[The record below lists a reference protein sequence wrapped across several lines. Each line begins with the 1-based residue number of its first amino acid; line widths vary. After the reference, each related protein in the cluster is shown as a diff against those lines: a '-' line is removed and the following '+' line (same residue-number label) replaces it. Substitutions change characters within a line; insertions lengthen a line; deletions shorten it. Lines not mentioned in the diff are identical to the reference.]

1 MNFNKL
7 SKKRRSVRSFLNKP
21 IEPDKLDQLLKILQY
36 LPSSRSIF
44 PLEFIVVVEKEL
56 LKQLSKS
63 KDHGASFLENAAA
76 AIVIIADAE
85 KSDVWIEDASIAATF
100 LMLQAIDLNLGTC
113 WIQIRERQKASKSSE
128 EIVKKILN
136 IHENHRVEAII
147 ALGYPD
153 QDKIT
158 PKLKNFDMSKIYFS
172 QFKKK

>member
-1 MNFNKL
+1 MDFYNL
-7 SKKRRSVRSFLNKP
+7 SKTRRSVRSFLNKP
-21 IEPDKLDQLLKILQY
+21 IEQDKLDQLLKILQY

-63 KDHGASFLENAAA
+63 KDHGASFLENSPA

-100 LMLQAIDLNLGTC
+100 LMLQAVDIDLGTC
-113 WIQIRERQKASKSSE
+113 WIQIRERQKASESSE
-128 EIVKKILN
+128 QIVKKTLN
-136 IHENHRVEAII
+136 IPEKYRVEAII

-153 QDKIT
+153 YNTIT
-158 PKLKNFDMSKIYFS
+158 PKLKSFNLDKIYTNK
-172 QFKKK
+172 FKKK